1 MHGCPCAEE
10 SLYPDPYSVGFIQVA
25 SSSSKQYKGA
35 KDGLTPIFSNHC
47 HAPGQ
52 QKWPWGEVSVQMQ

>member
-1 MHGCPCAEE
+1 MVAHVPK
-10 SLYPDPYSVGFIQVA
+10 SPFIQILNSVGFIQVA

-52 QKWPWGEVSVQMQ
+52 QKKWP